1 MAKGV
6 TNCTVFLEN
15 EVGTVPKKFAAFQ
28 TEIRNHS
35 NSPQSAKS
43 RVVECVATVE
53 VAKQCPDNFAPF
65 EFGGYLVWFELFEGG
80 YKGYYNGT

>member
-6 TNCTVFLEN
+6 TNCSVFEEN
-15 EVGTVPKKFAAFQ
+15 GVGTVLKKFATVQ
-28 TEIRNHS
+28 TEIKNHS

-65 EFGGYLVWFELFEGG
+65 EFGGYLVWFDLFEGR